1 MKPSS
6 LSTWATRTLSLV
18 AGMSTAGRSMRL
30 ALRMRVS
37 MSARESVIMVGS
49 SSPAGLR
56 DAWDQAVAGHAAETD
71 AADAE
76 LAVDRPRP
84 AAQPAA
90 QPDADLLARQEL
102 VLLRVALVRLQ
113 LLHALDELDVL
124 CFGRHV
130 GVPCVSLFAELHAE

>member
-6 LSTWATRTLSLV
+6 LSTWATPILRRV

-37 MSARESVIMVGS
+37 MSARGSVIMVVV
-49 SSPAGLR
+49 SSPARLDYAR
-56 DAWDQAVAGHAAETD
+56 DEPVAGHVAEAD
-71 AADAE
+71 PADAE

-90 QPDADLLARQEL
+90 QADADLVPRPQ
-102 VLLRVALVRLQ
+102 LRLVRLAFARLQLGQ
-113 LLHALDELDVL
+113 LLLEP
-124 CFGRHV
+124 RH
-130 GVPCVSLFAELHAE
+130 